1 MIVENLLVEDVL
13 VLEMLQRFSEDLTYL
28 QRAIRWSEG
37 DKLEEITLP
46 KDDGSIFNLSETK
59 GKRVLLTFYRIAGCS
74 FCNLRLHEFKK
85 RNKEFG
91 KNFTHI
97 GIFHSPVDHLKL
109 SMKKHGSTLPFTVL
123 ADTDFK
129 YFKKYEIE
137 RSFLKVIAAM
147 LFKPHKI
154 IPAIIKGFIP
164 IRILGYFDIA
174 VTDILINEDGI
185 VEEVYY
191 AKKDIADHF
200 EFNKI
205 KEFSLK

>member
-1 MIVENLLVEDVL
+1 MKIKK
-13 VLEMLQRFSEDLTYL
+13 
-28 QRAIRWSEG
+28 G

-91 KNFTHI
+91 KNFIHV

-109 SMKKHGSTLPFTVL
+109 SMKKHGSTLPFTIL

-147 LFKPHKI
+147 LLKPHKI

-205 KEFSLK
+205 KAFSLK

>member
-1 MIVENLLVEDVL
+1 MKIKK
-13 VLEMLQRFSEDLTYL
+13 
-28 QRAIRWSEG
+28 G

-74 FCNLRLHEFKK
+74 FCKLRLHEFKK

-91 KNFTHI
+91 KNFTHV

>member
-1 MIVENLLVEDVL
+1 MKIKK
-13 VLEMLQRFSEDLTYL
+13 
-28 QRAIRWSEG
+28 G

-91 KNFTHI
+91 KNFTHV

-109 SMKKHGSTLPFTVL
+109 SMKKHGSTLPFTIL

-154 IPAIIKGFIP
+154 IPAIINGFIP

>member
-1 MIVENLLVEDVL
+1 MKIKK
-13 VLEMLQRFSEDLTYL
+13 
-28 QRAIRWSEG
+28 G

-59 GKRVLLTFYRIAGCS
+59 GKKVLLTFYRIAGCS

-91 KNFTHI
+91 KNFTHV

-109 SMKKHGSTLPFTVL
+109 SMKKHGRTLPFTIL

>member
-1 MIVENLLVEDVL
+1 MKIKK
-13 VLEMLQRFSEDLTYL
+13 
-28 QRAIRWSEG
+28 G

-59 GKRVLLTFYRIAGCS
+59 GKKVLLTFYRIAGCS

-91 KNFTHI
+91 KNFTHV

-147 LFKPHKI
+147 LLKPHKI

-174 VTDILINEDGI
+174 VTDVLINEDGI

>member
-1 MIVENLLVEDVL
+1 MKIKK
-13 VLEMLQRFSEDLTYL
+13 
-28 QRAIRWSEG
+28 G

-59 GKRVLLTFYRIAGCS
+59 GKKVLLTFYRIAGCS

-91 KNFTHI
+91 KNFTHV

-147 LFKPHKI
+147 LLKPHKI

>member
-1 MIVENLLVEDVL
+1 MKIKK
-13 VLEMLQRFSEDLTYL
+13 
-28 QRAIRWSEG
+28 G

-59 GKRVLLTFYRIAGCS
+59 GKKVLLTFYRIAGCS

-91 KNFTHI
+91 KNFTHV

-154 IPAIIKGFIP
+154 IPAIIKGFNP

>member
-1 MIVENLLVEDVL
+1 MKIKK
-13 VLEMLQRFSEDLTYL
+13 
-28 QRAIRWSEG
+28 G

-91 KNFTHI
+91 KNFTHV

-174 VTDILINEDGI
+174 VTDVLINEDGI

-200 EFNKI
+200 KFNKI

>member
-1 MIVENLLVEDVL
+1 MKIKK
-13 VLEMLQRFSEDLTYL
+13 
-28 QRAIRWSEG
+28 G

-74 FCNLRLHEFKK
+74 FCNLRLHELKK

-91 KNFTHI
+91 KNFTHV

-109 SMKKHGSTLPFTVL
+109 SMKKHGSTLPFTIL

-174 VTDILINEDGI
+174 VTDVLINEDGI

>member
-1 MIVENLLVEDVL
+1 MKIKK
-13 VLEMLQRFSEDLTYL
+13 
-28 QRAIRWSEG
+28 G

-59 GKRVLLTFYRIAGCS
+59 GKKVLLTFYRIAGCS

-91 KNFTHI
+91 KNFTHV

-109 SMKKHGSTLPFTVL
+109 SMKNHGSTLPFTVL